1 MQLKLGRLLAAGLFN
16 PPQQKERKMKYT
28 FSIAGIWHDEIRDTK
43 AEAMAD
49 HIDYLKDRMDQAGM
63 EVEQGDYQD
72 AIDHL
77 NDGDELGVIEVPDGT
92 TRNENGDLIYPAA

>member
-1 MQLKLGRLLAAGLFN
+1 
-16 PPQQKERKMKYT
+16 
-28 FSIAGIWHDEIRDTK
+28 
-43 AEAMAD
+43 
-49 HIDYLKDRMDQAGM
+49 M